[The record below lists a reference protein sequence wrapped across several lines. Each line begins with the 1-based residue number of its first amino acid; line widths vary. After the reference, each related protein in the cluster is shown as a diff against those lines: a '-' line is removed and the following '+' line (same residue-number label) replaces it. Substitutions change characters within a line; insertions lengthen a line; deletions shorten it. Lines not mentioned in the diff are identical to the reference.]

1 MTDTSERYQRQLL
14 LIGETGQE
22 KLSTSRVLI
31 AGAGGLGT
39 TIATFLAVA
48 GIGFIRIVDEDTIER
63 NNLNRQILYREPD
76 RGEPKAE
83 IARQRLVEI
92 NPEIE
97 VQAFCTSIDD
107 QSFGSMVRG
116 MDIIMDGM
124 DNFST
129 RYVLNRAALR
139 QRIPFIHGAVS
150 GFYGQVTSIVPGKT
164 PCLRCIVPHP
174 PSADKVPIIGVTC
187 GVIGSIQ
194 ATEAIKYLTGRGD
207 ILTGRLLLWDGFRCD
222 ASIINVVNEPDCSEC
237 SGRRAGEMG

>member
-1 MTDTSERYQRQLL
+1 MTDTSERYQRQLP

-22 KLSTSRVLI
+22 RLSTSRVLI

-76 RGEPKAE
+76 RGERKAE

-97 VQAFCTSIDD
+97 VQALCTHIDD
-107 QSFGSMVRG
+107 QSIGGMVRG

-139 QRIPFIHGAVS
+139 QKIPFIHGAVN
-150 GFYGQVTSIVPGKT
+150 GFYGQVTSIIPGKS

-194 ATEAIKYLTGRGD
+194 VTEAIKYLTGRGD
-207 ILTGRLLLWDGFRCD
+207 ILTGRLLLWDGFRGD
-222 ASIINVVNEPDCSEC
+222 AAIINVVNEPDCSEC
-237 SGRRAGEMG
+237 TGEWAGERG